1 MKSIY
6 LTQNNR
12 VLCFTHSV
20 QEIITFLEIMDMV
33 IVKVQDRGNDTY
45 IMEVHQKWNLL
56 KIAYQE
62 KCH

>member
-1 MKSIY
+1 MYGIDEVNNMKSIY

-45 IMEVHQKWNLL
+45 IMEVH
-56 KIAYQE
+56 
-62 KCH
+62 